1 MPTPTIATKR
11 RGNPNLGLA
20 QRCGARTRAGC
31 PCRAPAIRSKL
42 RCRMHGGRSTGPRT
56 PEGIA
61 RIRAARTIHGRYGA
75 EFRAYVRHVLV
86 RLRRGRVVQD
96 AIRYGAWLPPDL
108 AARRFSAP
116 ELKEPPWPTG
126 GLSPA
131 QDRAVLRAEAAALAP
146 WKRAIAAAKQSRRNA
161 RAQPHAPEAPPV
173 AAATSRDATAQPHA
187 PEAPPVAAAA
197 SRYPAAKPHAPVPPP
212 SHSLRCRLLA
222 STHHSGRRITPAVAA
237 CLARASAAPTTPA
250 TAAARPPAP
259 PQRPAA
265 PPPGAT
271 SAAPARTPASRAAH

>member
-56 PEGIA
+56 PAGIA

-126 GLSPA
+126 GL
-131 QDRAVLRAEAAALAP
+131 
-146 WKRAIAAAKQSRRNA
+146 
-161 RAQPHAPEAPPV
+161 
-173 AAATSRDATAQPHA
+173 
-187 PEAPPVAAAA
+187 
-197 SRYPAAKPHAPVPPP
+197 
-212 SHSLRCRLLA
+212 
-222 STHHSGRRITPAVAA
+222 
-237 CLARASAAPTTPA
+237 
-250 TAAARPPAP
+250 
-259 PQRPAA
+259 
-265 PPPGAT
+265 
-271 SAAPARTPASRAAH
+271 